1 VCNESIAPGT
11 ADDDWAPQACTL
23 PTVERPLRVAEFD
36 QLFVDALRGGDRP
49 ESTRLQ
55 LRLERSAEARA
66 RELTARE
73 TDCCSFFAFTFTPA
87 GDEHV
92 AVDVSVPTAHV
103 PVLDAL
109 AARAQEKVS
118 G

>member
-1 VCNESIAPGT
+1 MRHESIAPGT
-11 ADDDWAPQACTL
+11 ADNDWVPQVCTL
-23 PTVERPLRVAEFD
+23 PAVDRPLRVAEFD
-36 QLFVDALRGGDRP
+36 QLFNDALRGVDRP

-55 LRLERSAEARA
+55 MRLERSAEARA

-73 TDCCSFFAFTFTPA
+73 SDCCSFFAFTFTPA

-92 AVDVSVPTAHV
+92 TVEVSVPTAHV

-109 AARAQEKVS
+109 AARAQKKIPR
-118 G
+118 